1 MFEDNERD
9 PMWDAHT
16 KIVRKTRE
24 VAAEMGVASYSE
36 LDSLSR
42 MELIADL
49 EDKLQINIPLDAL
62 EGVTEQN
69 VFIEKVYRIY
79 STNRWGL
86 WIKGEIPKQKERSN
100 KNDEYGGTI

>member
-9 PMWDAHT
+9 PMWDARV

-24 VAAEMGVASYSE
+24 ATAEMGVASYDE

-42 MELIADL
+42 MELVADL
-49 EDKLQINIPLDAL
+49 EDELQINIPLDAL
-62 EGVTEQN
+62 EGVTEQI

-79 STNRWGL
+79 STNKWGL
-86 WIKGEIPKQKERSN
+86 WAKDMIPKTKGESK
-100 KNDEYGGTI
+100 

>member
-1 MFEDNERD
+1 MSDVRGLFEDNERD

-16 KIVRKTRE
+16 KIVRKTQE
-24 VAAEMGVASYSE
+24 AATEMGVASYDE

-42 MELIADL
+42 MELVADL
-49 EDKLQINIPLDAL
+49 EDELQINIPLNAL

-79 STNRWGL
+79 STNKWGL
-86 WIKGEIPKQKERSN
+86 WSKGMIPKIKKDTN
-100 KNDEYGGTI
+100 